1 MHPLGVQFGLS
12 RGLLQL
18 RGEEVLLSDSL
29 LEAIS
34 AEGQLYV
41 RLGKP
46 AIHGNFLVD
55 MTVRAADS
63 ALGSGNRGRRQ
74 DINPFFGGLN
84 RVMYCTLC
92 HVADAP
98 DSGEKSRENLTSYLN
113 RPNTEYWINSEV
125 TVWGAMC
132 YKRRRAFPDEITYL
146 LQQWSDGREEAL
158 QKLIPVI
165 YPELHRVA
173 MRYMAR
179 ESVEHTLQATAL
191 INEAF
196 LRLVDCKSIQWQ
208 NRAHFYAVSA
218 QMMRRILVDHARSR
232 REEKRGGGRRP
243 ISLDDALV
251 VCKEQA
257 EDLLALKRS
266 P

>member
-55 MTVRAADS
+55 MTVRAADN

-84 RVMYCTLC
+84 QCMYYTLC
-92 HVADAP
+92 RVAERAGLGRKEPRKFITNP
-98 DSGEKSRENLTSYLN
+98 DFWEEFSQAAVDIK
-113 RPNTEYWINSEV
+113 
-125 TVWGAMC
+125 
-132 YKRRRAFPDEITYL
+132 ITP
-146 LQQWSDGREEAL
+146 RTNPAKL
-158 QKLIPVI
+158 QKSIFKVCHDLAKKRFTEND
-165 YPELHRVA
+165 PEN
-173 MRYMAR
+173 AR
-179 ESVEHTLQATAL
+179 HADIAALFMFNFWNATGLLPMVQATL
-191 INEAF
+191 ILGAN
-196 LRLVDCKSIQWQ
+196 
-208 NRAHFYAVSA
+208 
-218 QMMRRILVDHARSR
+218 M
-232 REEKRGGGRRP
+232 
-243 ISLDDALV
+243 
-251 VCKEQA
+251 
-257 EDLLALKRS
+257 
-266 P
+266 